1 MQMIAKNWQSKFLL
15 MWLLTFFKFLLMVFM
30 AAYILYQSYVRKL
43 ESGGAS
49 AMTHLTREGCKWQ
62 QSQWGSQAILS
73 LQRCGILLQ
82 WELGGEQEWRSWRCP
97 GR

>member
-15 MWLLTFFKFLLMVFM
+15 MWLLTFFRFLLMVFM

-49 AMTHLTREGCKWQ
+49 AMTHLT
-62 QSQWGSQAILS
+62 
-73 LQRCGILLQ
+73 
-82 WELGGEQEWRSWRCP
+82 
-97 GR
+97 